1 VKIVCFIG
9 SDFPLIY
16 FVNRINREYPVS
28 LVVIEKGVI
37 SSNNIF
43 SKIKKHGAISSLNVL
58 KSKIFKR
65 KPLIFDYDTIF
76 GNKWQSLD
84 KNIEYLEVDSINSK
98 IVLNRLKE
106 IKPDLILDHGTSI
119 VKDHLLD
126 TSKLALNLHWGLSPY
141 YRGVHCTD
149 WALINW
155 DPYNIGVTIHRLT
168 QDIDGGDVLV
178 QRRAEIKVNDTVHSI
193 NMRLTYLGTE
203 LILEVINKLIND
215 EFLNFKKQDFSMGY
229 LTYQRQWNSL
239 LAEEILYIERNNL
252 IELMLNKP
260 SRVEKMPIVEFNEYT
275 TEN

>member
-1 VKIVCFIG
+1 VKIVCFIRPD
-9 SDFPLIY
+9 SPLVY

-28 LVVIEKGVI
+28 LVVIEKEVI

-43 SKIKKHGAISSLNVL
+43 SKIKKHGVIGSLNIL
-58 KSKIFKR
+58 KSKILKR
-65 KPLIFDYDTIF
+65 KSVTFDYNVIF

-84 KNIEYLEVDSINSK
+84 KNIAYLEADSINSE

-168 QDIDGGDVLV
+168 KDIDGGDVLV
-178 QRRAEIKVNDTVHSI
+178 QRRAEIKANDTVHSI
-193 NMRLTYLGTE
+193 NMRLTYLGTD
-203 LILEVINKLIND
+203 LILEAINKLINN
-215 EFLNFKKQDFSMGY
+215 ESLNFEKQDFSMGY
-229 LTYQRQWNSL
+229 LTYKRQWNCL
-239 LAEEILYIERNNL
+239 LGKEILHIERNNL

-260 SRVEKMPIVEFNEYT
+260 SRVEKMPIVEFKKYT
-275 TEN
+275 S